1 MTNTTA
7 TDTATDTQDLGEVRH
22 LDPATLVLDDNVRT
36 DADTTITAAFVRSVA
51 ERVRVPLLA
60 YENEAGEV
68 VVWDGQRRLLA
79 AREAGLGTVPVYITS
94 RDAADEQATT
104 VERITGQVI
113 TADQRAALTQAQ
125 RVTAMRQL
133 HLAGLSA
140 TRIAKALHTDKRAVV
155 DPALKAA
162 TSETAV
168 NALDEHALTLE
179 QAAVLADYEDDPDA
193 TERLLSA
200 AARGQFDYIAQQ
212 LADSA
217 AERAAMKPVIDGYR
231 DAGIAATGIRP
242 SYSDHTIRIESLA
255 TAEGEPVT
263 DITTIPEAHRL
274 AVVIACTEQSWADA
288 EGNPVDEDD
297 IDFGLDEDDPDATP
311 DEGYHDPRTLSMSE
325 EVTVETVWYVTD
337 PAALGL
343 TRRTYSSSPR
353 PLHSDDEPSDADKDA
368 QRAERRQTITLN
380 KKAVAATEVRRA
392 KLTEWLARKSVPKG
406 SASAIAA
413 FLAETMW
420 DSHDLFGYNRQDG
433 NAKSLAMGFLGD
445 NTPAAAGDGASADR
459 RQIIN
464 LAIAIGAHEA
474 DMPKSAWRDTDRS
487 YAAHRVTYL
496 RMLVAVFGHVLTDI
510 EQVIVGDL
518 TAAEVDLDA

>member
-1 MTNTTA
+1 M
-7 TDTATDTQDLGEVRH
+7 
-22 LDPATLVLDDNVRT
+22 
-36 DADTTITAAFVRSVA
+36 
-51 ERVRVPLLA
+51 
-60 YENEAGEV
+60 
-68 VVWDGQRRLLA
+68 
-79 AREAGLGTVPVYITS
+79 
-94 RDAADEQATT
+94 
-104 VERITGQVI
+104 
-113 TADQRAALTQAQ
+113 
-125 RVTAMRQL
+125 
-133 HLAGLSA
+133 
-140 TRIAKALHTDKRAVV
+140 V

-200 AARGQFDYIAQQ
+200 AERGQFDYIARQ

-231 DAGIAATGIRP
+231 DAGIAATGVFPR
-242 SYSDHTIRIESLA
+242 YSEDTIRMESLA
-255 TAEGEPVT
+255 TNGGAGEPVT
-263 DITTIPEAHRL
+263 DITTIPESHRL
-274 AVVIACTEQSWADA
+274 AVVSASTTQSWADA

-297 IDFGLDEDDPDATP
+297 IDFDIDEDDPDATP

-343 TRRTYSSSPR
+343 TRRNYSSSPR
-353 PLHSDDEPSDADKDA
+353 PLHSEDEPSEADKDA

-392 KLTEWLARKSVPKG
+392 KLAEWLARKSVPKG

-445 NTPAAAGDGASADR
+445 NTPAAAGDGASAER

-496 RMLVAVFGHVLTDI
+496 RMLVEVFGHVLTDI

>member
-1 MTNTTA
+1 MTNTSA
-7 TDTATDTQDLGEVRH
+7 TDTATNTQDLGEIRH
-22 LDPATLVLDDNVRT
+22 LDPATLVLADNVRT
-36 DADTTITAAFVRSVA
+36 DADSTITAAFVRSIA
-51 ERVRVPLLA
+51 EQVRVPLLA
-60 YENEAGEV
+60 YENDNGEV

-94 RDAADEQATT
+94 RQAADEQADT

-133 HLAGLSA
+133 HLAGLSP
-140 TRIAKALHTDKRAVV
+140 TRIAKALHTDKRSVV

-162 TSETAV
+162 TSETALD
-168 NALDEHALTLE
+168 ALDGHALTLE
-179 QAAVLADYEDDPDA
+179 QAAVLADYDDDPEA
-193 TERLLSA
+193 TERLLLA
-200 AARGQFDYIAQQ
+200 AERGQFDYIAQQ

-242 SYSDHTIRIESLA
+242 SYSDDTIRLDSLV
-255 TAEGEPVT
+255 TADGELVT
-263 DITTIPEAHRL
+263 DITTIPESHRL
-274 AVVIACTEQSWADA
+274 AVVIASTEQSWTDTDD
-288 EGNPVDEDD
+288 NPVDEDD
-297 IDFGLDEDDPDATP
+297 IDFDIDEDDPDATP
-311 DEGYHDPRTLSMSE
+311 AEGYRDPRTLSMTE
-325 EVTVETVWYVTD
+325 EITVETFWYVTN

-343 TRRTYSSSPR
+343 ARRTYSSSPR
-353 PLHSDDEPSDADKDA
+353 PLHFEDEPSEADKDA
-368 QRAERRQTITLN
+368 KRAERRQTIALN

-406 SASAIAA
+406 TAAPIAA

-420 DSHDLFGYNRQDG
+420 TSHDLFGYNRQDG
-433 NAKSLAMGFLGD
+433 NAKSLTMGFLGD
-445 NTPAAAGDGASADR
+445 NTPAVAGEKASAER
-459 RQIIN
+459 CQIIN

-474 DMPKSAWRDTDRS
+474 DMPKTAWRDTDRS

-496 RMLVAVFGHVLTDI
+496 RMLVEVFGHVLTDV

-518 TAAEVDLDA
+518 AAADVHLDA